1 MDTFEDDV
9 DEVGT
14 ILKLMIDNILK
25 KKNQEFREMKEAF
38 VMMKESPLFQKMFL
52 PEKIVE
58 ENESLKNQLLGLE
71 AELKSYRSEESI
83 NIHLKVED
91 IGSVDTEY
99 KFDRKYKGVDN
110 VISNKSVEVI
120 DLAEASASA
129 SEADEAEVEEEDA
142 EGDEAEVVVETE
154 VEENPKSEEEASASE
169 ADEAETDDAEA
180 DEEEDAEEADETGSE
195 EEASASESEVDEEE
209 GEEEAD
215 ESEADSEA
223 DEVEES
229 EQVDTEV
236 EASEAETEAS
246 EAGEETEASEA
257 EEEEEVIEIE
267 HNGITYFVTN
277 ETDGE
282 VYECVDDDIGEQVGV
297 IKKGK
302 ITIF

>member
-1 MDTFEDDV
+1 MDTFKDDV

-38 VMMKESPLFQKMFL
+38 AVMKESPLFQKMFL

-99 KFDRKYKGVDN
+99 EFDRKYKGVDN
-110 VISNKSVEVI
+110 VISNKSVEVN
-120 DLAEASASA
+120 DLAEASASEAEAEVDQTEA
-129 SEADEAEVEEEDA
+129 SEADQTEEI
-142 EGDEAEVVVETE
+142 
-154 VEENPKSEEEASASE
+154 EEEASASE
-169 ADEAETDDAEA
+169 ADEAETEVEEDA
-180 DEEEDAEEADETGSE
+180 EDAEEAE
-195 EEASASESEVDEEE
+195 DEEVEVTE
-209 GEEEAD
+209 GEEAD
-215 ESEADSEA
+215 EADEVEAETEA

-229 EQVDTEV
+229 EQVET
-236 EASEAETEAS
+236 EASEADEAETGEETEAS
-246 EAGEETEASEA
+246 EAGEETE
-257 EEEEEVIEIE
+257 EEEEVIEIE
-267 HNGITYFVTN
+267 YNGITYFVTN

>member
-14 ILKLMIDNILK
+14 ILKLMIDNFLK

-38 VMMKESPLFQKMFL
+38 SMMKESPLFQKMFL

-71 AELKSYRSEESI
+71 AELKSYRNDESI
-83 NIHLKVED
+83 NIHLKVEN

-99 KFDRKYKGVDN
+99 EFDRKYKGVDN

-120 DLAEASASA
+120 DLAEVSASEADEADHTEAEAEVSASEAEAEVSASASA
-129 SEADEAEVEEEDA
+129 SEADEADEEVDQ
-142 EGDEAEVVVETE
+142 TE
-154 VEENPKSEEEASASE
+154 VSASE
-169 ADEAETDDAEA
+169 ADEA
-180 DEEEDAEEADETGSE
+180 DET
-195 EEASASESEVDEEE
+195 EASASEAEQAEQAEQ
-209 GEEEAD
+209 
-215 ESEADSEA
+215 A

-229 EQVDTEV
+229 EQVETEG
-236 EASEAETEAS
+236 EETEAS
-246 EAGEETEASEA
+246 ASEA

-277 ETDGE
+277 ETNGE